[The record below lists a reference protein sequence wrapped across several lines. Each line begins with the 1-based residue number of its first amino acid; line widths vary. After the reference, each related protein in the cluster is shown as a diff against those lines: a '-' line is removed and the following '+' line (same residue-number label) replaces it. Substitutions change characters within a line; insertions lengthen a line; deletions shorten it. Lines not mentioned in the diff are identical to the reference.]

1 MEVVM
6 LIRSLFVVLL
16 IACAGAAQAAQPDP
30 RIKLA
35 LELMEVTHMD
45 AMMKNMQE
53 QMRGM
58 FQDQFAS
65 SASCAA
71 AKPIV
76 DEFSGKLSD
85 KLIGSLGSEDFK
97 VDVAAVYVDVFTA
110 SELQEL
116 IDFYHTPLGQKMLS
130 RMPELMQK
138 SMLIMQAQMKALRPE
153 LEALSS
159 DYGQRISEASATC
172 ASATEKSAAQ

>member
-1 MEVVM
+1 M
-6 LIRSLFVVLL
+6 LIRSLIVMLL
-16 IACAGAAQAAQPDP
+16 IGWVGVAQAAKPDP
-30 RIKLA
+30 KIKLA
-35 LELMEVTHMD
+35 LELMDVTHMD

-58 FQDQFAS
+58 FQNQFAS
-65 SASCAA
+65 SASCEA

-76 DEFSGKLSD
+76 EEFSSKLSD
-85 KLIGSLGSEDFK
+85 KVFSSLGSDDFK

-110 SELQEL
+110 PELQEM
-116 IDFYHTPLGQKMLS
+116 IDFYHTPLGQKMLA

-138 SMLIMQAQMKALRPE
+138 SMLISQTRIKTLQPE

-159 DYGQRISEASATC
+159 EYGQRISEASASCT
-172 ASATEKSAAQ
+172 SAADKPAAK